1 MHDNFQSSISEVIRV
16 KVWEVNMN
24 EWSGGEEGDTE
35 GIQVEKGKN
44 NVLLL
49 SISSLRAPKKV
60 NVRVLQMDQTI
71 APQNDAN

>member
-1 MHDNFQSSISEVIRV
+1 
-16 KVWEVNMN
+16 MN